1 MINNRIE
8 LLAPCGN
15 LEILKAAV
23 DSGADSVY
31 LGLKEYSARAGADNF
46 TLDELEAGTD
56 YAHARSA
63 KVFLAVNTLMSD
75 SEFELFYPTIA
86 EAVNIGIDGLI
97 IQDLAVLTKLA
108 KDFPDVII
116 NCSTQMNI
124 YSADEF
130 KKLSE
135 LGANR
140 VVLPRELS
148 CDEIETRTKIASGY
162 GLETEVFA
170 HGAVCVCASGL
181 CLFSAMNRSGT
192 RSGNRGSCAQP
203 CREEYALY
211 NEGLRLKEGHLLS
224 PKDRDVSDYLERLI
238 KSGVKSLKIE
248 GRMRDANYVRSA
260 VYCYRRMIDAY
271 YEGNLNKDLLKE
283 IKNELLINFNRGG
296 AFTSQYLSGSKDDKL
311 LSGEY
316 PGIYG
321 VRIGRI
327 SGLDAKRGLVT
338 VGIKNGS
345 PEPDKGDYLSIRDN
359 AREICS
365 FPVGKTNT
373 GLNGLDIKGLHPDM
387 IRKLKPGFEVF
398 LMNHDTDIAKK
409 DLRRTAVKVILT
421 NNGSEI
427 TAKAE
432 VSGGIADKISSESK
446 IGIPDNYE
454 GNPLDRDRIREQFSK
469 TLDTPFT
476 VVSVEFGNGEEFYCP
491 VSVINSLRRDLLMVL
506 EVNVVNSFKK
516 NYGLDY
522 VEDSEFFG
530 DTEEK
535 RGVIKNMYTY
545 PVLRLNE
552 DILEEGADIYAFS
565 IYDLADPEI
574 YKNAISFVADQ
585 GAELV
590 LMLPDFHH
598 DKLNKIID
606 YVISLLKTD
615 LGDGFIAVM
624 SSRLFTDR
632 KFLKDSQLKH
642 FASAGAN
649 LYSSRSIAYA
659 FGYADAVM
667 PSYEI
672 APDDLLQD
680 LRDITET
687 FDLTTKNH
695 TLIVHSDGMI
705 PWMQSDFCAA
715 GRNQRP
721 CGFCH
726 GNAFYG
732 LKPKRESDGTD
743 LKVIPHPLDCSCSI
757 YGRAK
762 NPVDGSYAEAIADL
776 GFDVICNYTILPG
789 GHDNDRDLY

>member
-1 MINNRIE
+1 MTNNRIE
-8 LLAPCGN
+8 LLAPAGN
-15 LEILKAAV
+15 LEILKVAI

-46 TLDELEAGTD
+46 TLDDLEQGVD
-56 YAHARSA
+56 YAHLRSS

-86 EAVNIGIDGLI
+86 EAVNIGVDGLI
-97 IQDLAVLTKLA
+97 VQDMAVLHKLA
-108 KDFPDVII
+108 QDFPDVII
-116 NCSTQMNI
+116 NASTQMNI

-135 LGANR
+135 IGVNR

-148 CDEIETRTKIASGY
+148 CDEIETRTKIAKGY
-162 GLETEVFA
+162 NLETEVFA

-203 CREEYALY
+203 CREEY
-211 NEGLRLKEGHLLS
+211 GLFNNGLKLKDGHLLS
-224 PKDRDVSDYLERLI
+224 PKDRDVSEYLERLI

-271 YEGNLNKDLLKE
+271 YEGNLNKDLIKE
-283 IKNELLINFNRGG
+283 IRYDLLINFNRGG
-296 AFTSQYLSGSKDDKL
+296 AFTSQYLSGSKDEHL

-316 PGIYG
+316 PGKYG

-327 SGLDAKRGLVT
+327 SRLDAGAGNVT
-338 VGIKNGS
+338 VGIKNGAL
-345 PEPDKGDYLSIRDN
+345 EPQKGDFISIREN

-373 GLNGLDIKGLHPDM
+373 DLNGLAIKGLHPDM
-387 IRKLKPGFEVF
+387 IKKLKPGMEVF
-398 LMNHDTDIAKK
+398 LMNHEIFIAKQ
-409 DLRRTAVKVILT
+409 DLRRTPVSIT
-421 NNGSEI
+421 ISGTDTEI
-427 TAKAE
+427 TATAIVEEGLAK
-432 VSGGIADKISSESK
+432 GITAESK
-446 IGIPDNYE
+446 VVIPDDFE
-454 GNPLDRDRIREQFSK
+454 GKPLEKDRITEQLGK

-476 VVSVEFGNGEEFYCP
+476 VTSVEFDGTNKIYCP
-491 VSVINSLRRDLLMVL
+491 VSVINYLRRDLLTVL

-516 NYGLDY
+516 TYGTDY
-522 VEDSEFFG
+522 VEDSEYFG
-530 DTEEK
+530 EQEPEPGT
-535 RGVIKNMYTY
+535 VKNMYTY

-565 IYDLADPEI
+565 IYDLSDPDI
-574 YKNAISFVADQ
+574 YSVAIDFVRDQ
-585 GAELV
+585 GASLV
-590 LMLPDFHH
+590 LMIPDFHH

-606 YVISLLKTD
+606 YVISLLKVD
-615 LGDGFIAVM
+615 LEDGFIAVM
-624 SSRLFTDR
+624 SSKIFTDR
-632 KFLKDSQLKH
+632 KFLKDNLEF
-642 FASAGAN
+642 FASAGSN
-649 LYSSRSIAYA
+649 IYSAKSLSYA
-659 FGYADAVM
+659 LGLADAVM

-672 APDDLLQD
+672 TPDDLILN
-680 LRDITET
+680 LRHLTES
-687 FDLTTKNH
+687 FEIGEKKPKI
-695 TLIVHSDGMI
+695 IVHSEGLI

-721 CGFCH
+721 CSFCR
-726 GNAFYG
+726 GNAFYDM
-732 LKPKRESDGTD
+732 KAKRENDGTS
-743 LKVIPHPLDCSCSI
+743 LKVVPHPLDCSCTI

-762 NPVDGSYAEAIADL
+762 NPVDQDYAEAISGL

-789 GHDNDRDLY
+789 GAVND

>member
-1 MINNRIE
+1 MITKKKIE
-8 LLAPCGN
+8 LLAPAGN
-15 LEILKAAV
+15 LEILKVAV

-46 TLDELEAGTD
+46 TLDELEEGVD
-56 YAHARSA
+56 YAHTRSA

-75 SEFELFYPTIA
+75 NEFELFYPTVA
-86 EAVNIGIDGLI
+86 EAVNIGVDGLI
-97 IQDLAVLTKLA
+97 VQDLAVLTKLA
-108 KDFPDVII
+108 ADFPDVTI

-124 YSADEF
+124 YGADEF

-148 CDEIETRTKIASGY
+148 CDEIETRTKAASGY
-162 GLETEVFA
+162 NIETEVFA

-203 CREEYALY
+203 CREEYQLS
-211 NEGLRLKEGHLLS
+211 NNGLRLKDGHLLS
-224 PKDRDVSDYLERLI
+224 PKDRDVSEYLSRLI
-238 KSGVKSLKIE
+238 KSGVSSLKIE

-271 YEGNLNKDLLKE
+271 YEGNLNKDLIKE
-283 IKNELLINFNRGG
+283 IRYDLLINFNRGG
-296 AFTSQYLSGSKDDKL
+296 AFTSQYLSGSKDDHL

-316 PGIYG
+316 PGKYG

-327 SGLDAKRGLVT
+327 SRLEAGSGLVT
-338 VGIKNGS
+338 VGIKNGAL
-345 PEPDKGDYLSIRDN
+345 EPQKGDFLSIREN

-373 GLNGLDIKGLHPDM
+373 GLNGLNIKGLHPDM
-387 IRKLKPGFEVF
+387 IKKLKPGMEVF
-398 LMNHDTDIAKK
+398 LMNHELFIAKQ
-409 DLRRTAVKVILT
+409 DFRRTPVRISISGT
-421 NNGSEI
+421 DNEI
-427 TAKAE
+427 TAEA
-432 VSGGIADKISSESK
+432 VVTDGIAKDISAESK
-446 IGIPDNYE
+446 VVIPDDFE
-454 GNPLDRDRIREQFSK
+454 GKPLEKERVLEQLSK

-476 VVSVEFGNGEEFYCP
+476 VTDVVFGNIDKFYCP
-491 VSVINSLRRDLLMVL
+491 VSVINYLRRDLLTVL

-522 VEDSEFFG
+522 VEDSEYFG
-530 DTEEK
+530 EQEFEP
-535 RGVIKNMYTY
+535 GSIKNMYTY

-565 IYDLADPEI
+565 IYDLSDPEI
-574 YKNAISFVADQ
+574 YSTAIDFVREQ
-585 GAELV
+585 GAEIV

-598 DKLNKIID
+598 DKINKVID
-606 YVISLLKTD
+606 YVIALLKVD
-615 LGDGFIAVM
+615 MGDAFKAVM
-624 SSRLFTDR
+624 TSKIFSDR
-632 KFLKDSQLKH
+632 KFLKDGIKLY
-642 FASAGAN
+642 ASAGTN
-649 LYSSRSIAYA
+649 IYSAKSLSHA

-667 PSYEI
+667 PSYEVSS
-672 APDDLLQD
+672 DDLILN
-680 LRDITET
+680 LRHLTESY
-687 FDLTTKNH
+687 DMSGKH
-695 TLIVHSDGMI
+695 PKLIVHSDGFI

-721 CGFCH
+721 CGFCR
-726 GNAFYG
+726 GNAYYDMR
-732 LKPKRESDGTD
+732 PKREQEGTE

-762 NPVDGSYAEAIADL
+762 NPVDQDYAEAIANM

-789 GHDNDRDLY
+789 GKING

>member
-1 MINNRIE
+1 MITKKKIE
-8 LLAPCGN
+8 LLAPAGN
-15 LEILKAAV
+15 LEILKVAV

-46 TLDELEAGTD
+46 TLDELEEGVD
-56 YAHARSA
+56 YAHTRSA

-75 SEFELFYPTIA
+75 NEFELFYPTIA
-86 EAVNIGIDGLI
+86 EAVNIGVDGLI
-97 IQDLAVLTKLA
+97 VQDLAVLTKLA
-108 KDFPDVII
+108 ADFPDVTI

-124 YSADEF
+124 YGADEF
-130 KKLSE
+130 KKLAD

-148 CDEIETRTKIASGY
+148 CDEIETRTKIAQGY
-162 GLETEVFA
+162 NLETEVFA

-203 CREEYALY
+203 CREEYQLY
-211 NEGLRLKEGHLLS
+211 NNGLRLKDGHLLS
-224 PKDRDVSDYLERLI
+224 PKDRDVSEYLARLI
-238 KSGVKSLKIE
+238 KSGVRSLKIE

-271 YEGNLNKDLLKE
+271 YEGTLDKDLIKE
-283 IKNELLINFNRGG
+283 IRYDLLINFNRGG
-296 AFTSQYLSGSKDDKL
+296 AFTSQYLSGSKDDHL

-316 PGIYG
+316 PGKYG

-327 SGLDAKRGLVT
+327 SRLDAGNGFVT
-338 VGIKNGS
+338 VGIKNGAL
-345 PEPDKGDYLSIRDN
+345 EPQKGDFISIREN

-373 GLNGLDIKGLHPDM
+373 ALNGLNLKGLHPDM
-387 IRKLKPGFEVF
+387 IKKLKPGMEVF
-398 LMNHDTDIAKK
+398 LMNHELFISKQ
-409 DLRRTAVKVILT
+409 DLRRTPIRISISST
-421 NNGSEI
+421 DTEI
-427 TAKAE
+427 TATAT
-432 VSGGIADKISSESK
+432 VTDGIAMDISAESK
-446 IGIPDNYE
+446 VVIPDDFE
-454 GNPLDRDRIREQFSK
+454 GKPLEKDRILEQLGK

-476 VVSVEFGNGEEFYCP
+476 VTDVVFENAEKFYCP
-491 VSVINSLRRDLLMVL
+491 VSVINYLRRDLLTVL
-506 EVNVVNSFKK
+506 EVNVVNAFKK

-522 VEDSEFFG
+522 VEDSEYFG
-530 DTEEK
+530 EQESEPGT
-535 RGVIKNMYTY
+535 IKNMYTY

-574 YKNAISFVADQ
+574 YNTAIDFVREQ
-585 GAELV
+585 GAEIV

-598 DKLNKIID
+598 DKINKVID
-606 YVISLLKTD
+606 YVIALLKVD
-615 LGDGFIAVM
+615 MGDAFKAVM
-624 SSRLFTDR
+624 TSKIFSDR
-632 KFLKDSQLKH
+632 KFLKDGIKLY
-642 FASAGAN
+642 ASAGTN
-649 LYSSRSIAYA
+649 IYSAKSLSHA
-659 FGYADAVM
+659 FDYADAVM
-667 PSYEI
+667 PSYEVTS
-672 APDDLLQD
+672 DDLIIN
-680 LRDITET
+680 LRHLTES
-687 FDLTTKNH
+687 FDMSEKH
-695 TLIVHSDGMI
+695 RKLIVHSDGLI

-721 CGFCH
+721 CGFCR
-726 GNAFYG
+726 GNAYYDMR
-732 LKPKRESDGTD
+732 PKRENEGTE

-762 NPVDGSYAEAIADL
+762 NPVDQDYAEAIANM

-789 GHDNDRDLY
+789 GKING

>member
-1 MINNRIE
+1 MIKNKIE

-15 LEILKAAV
+15 LEILKVAV

-31 LGLKEYSARAGADNF
+31 LGLKEYSARAGAENF
-46 TLDELEAGTD
+46 TLDELEEGVD

-63 KVFLAVNTLMSD
+63 RVFLAVNTLMSD
-75 SEFELFYPTIA
+75 TEFELFYPTVA
-86 EAVNIGIDGLI
+86 EAVNIGVDGLI
-97 IQDLAVLTKLA
+97 VQDLAVLTKLA

-116 NCSTQMNI
+116 NCSTQMNV

-135 LGANR
+135 IGANR
-140 VVLPRELS
+140 IVLPRELS
-148 CDEIETRTKIASGY
+148 CDEIAARTKVASGY

-203 CREEYALY
+203 CREEYMLY
-211 NEGLRLKEGHLLS
+211 NDGLRLKEGHLLS
-224 PKDRDVSDYLERLI
+224 PKDRDVSDFLTRLI
-238 KSGVKSLKIE
+238 ASGVKSLKIE

-271 YEGNLNKDLLKE
+271 YDGNFDPAFLKK
-283 IKNELLINFNRGG
+283 IRNDLLINFNRGG
-296 AFTSQYLSGSKDDKL
+296 SFTSQYLSGSKDDHL

-316 PGIYG
+316 PGKYG

-327 SGLDAKRGLVT
+327 SRLDAWNGLVT
-338 VGIKNGS
+338 VGLKNGAI
-345 PEPDKGDYLSIRDN
+345 EPDKGDFLSVRERS
-359 AREICS
+359 REICS

-387 IRKLKPGFEVF
+387 IKKLKPGYEVF
-398 LMNHDTDIAKK
+398 LMNHETDIAKK
-409 DLRRTAVKVILT
+409 DYRRTPVKIT
-421 NNGSEI
+421 IDNNGAEI
-427 TAKAE
+427 SAKAE
-432 VSGGIADKISSESK
+432 VTEGIAAKVSASSKVSVPEEYDGK
-446 IGIPDNYE
+446 
-454 GNPLDRDRIREQFSK
+454 PLENKRIKEQLSK
-469 TLDTPFT
+469 TLDTPFN
-476 VVSVEFGNGEEFYCP
+476 VVSVDLEGQDDLCCP
-491 VSVINSLRRDLLMVL
+491 VSVINSLRRDLLMIL
-506 EVNVVNSFKK
+506 EVNVVNSFKR
-516 NYGLDY
+516 NYGTDY
-522 VEDSEFFG
+522 VEDSEYFCEVSERQG
-530 DTEEK
+530 S
-535 RGVIKNMYTY
+535 IKNMYTY

-565 IYDLADPEI
+565 IYDLSDPDI
-574 YKNAISFVADQ
+574 YNTAVEFVKDQ

-590 LMLPDFHH
+590 LILPDFHH

-606 YVISLLKTD
+606 YVISLLRND
-615 LGDGFIAVM
+615 LGGGFKAVM

-632 KFLKDSQLKH
+632 KFLKDGIMH
-642 FASAGAN
+642 YASAGTN
-649 LYSSRSIAYA
+649 LYSSKSLSYA
-659 FGYADAVM
+659 FDLADAVM
-667 PSYEI
+667 PSYEMS
-672 APDDLLQD
+672 ADDLLRN
-680 LRDITET
+680 LRNLTET
-687 FDLTTKNH
+687 VDMDKKPH
-695 TLIVHSDGMI
+695 KIIVHSDGLI

-726 GNAFYG
+726 GNAFYTM
-732 LKPKRESDGTD
+732 KARKERDSAD

-762 NPVDGSYAEAIADL
+762 NIIDESYAEAIADM

-789 GHDNDRDLY
+789 GNDND

>member
-8 LLAPCGN
+8 LLAPAGN
-15 LEILKAAV
+15 LEILKVAI

-46 TLDELEAGTD
+46 TLDELEEGID
-56 YAHARSA
+56 YAHLRSS
-63 KVFLAVNTLMSD
+63 KVFLAVNTLMTD

-86 EAVNIGIDGLI
+86 EAVNIGVDGLI
-97 IQDLAVLTKLA
+97 VQDLAVITKLA
-108 KDFPDVII
+108 QDFPDVTI
-116 NCSTQMNI
+116 NASTQMNI

-135 LGANR
+135 LGVNR

-148 CDEIETRTKIASGY
+148 CDEIETRTKIAKGY
-162 GLETEVFA
+162 NLETEVFA

-203 CREEYALY
+203 CREEYNLS
-211 NEGLRLKEGHLLS
+211 NNGLRLKDGHLLS
-224 PKDRDVSDYLERLI
+224 PKDRDVSEYLERLI

-271 YEGNLNKDLLKE
+271 YDGTLDKDLIKE
-283 IKNELLINFNRGG
+283 IRYDLLINFNRGG
-296 AFTSQYLSGSKDDKL
+296 AFTSQYLSGSKDDHL

-316 PGIYG
+316 PGKYG

-327 SGLDAKRGLVT
+327 SRLDAGAGQVT
-338 VGIKNGS
+338 VGIKNGAL
-345 PEPDKGDYLSIRDN
+345 EPQKGDFISIREN

-373 GLNGLDIKGLHPDM
+373 VLNGLAIKGLHPDM
-387 IRKLKPGFEVF
+387 IKKLKPGMEVF
-398 LMNHDTDIAKK
+398 LMNHEIFISKQ
-409 DLRRTAVKVILT
+409 DLRRTPVEVTIS
-421 NNGSEI
+421 GSDTEI
-427 TAKAE
+427 TATAKITD
-432 VSGGIADKISSESK
+432 GIAKNVTAESK
-446 IGIPDNYE
+446 VVIPDDFD
-454 GNPLDRDRIREQFSK
+454 GKPLEKERITEQFSK

-476 VVSVEFGNGEEFYCP
+476 ITNIVFETVDKFYCP
-491 VSVINSLRRDLLMVL
+491 VSVINYLRRDLLTVL
-506 EVNVVNSFKK
+506 EVNTVNSFKK
-516 NYGLDY
+516 SYGTDY
-522 VEDSEFFG
+522 VEDSEYFG
-530 DTEEK
+530 EQETEP
-535 RGVIKNMYTY
+535 GSIKNMYTY

-565 IYDLADPEI
+565 IYDLSDPDI
-574 YKNAISFVADQ
+574 YSNAIDFVKDQ

-590 LMLPDFHH
+590 LLIPDFHH
-598 DKLNKIID
+598 DKINKIID
-606 YVISLLKTD
+606 YVISLLKVD
-615 LGDGFIAVM
+615 MGDAFIAVM
-624 SSRLFTDR
+624 ASKLFTDR
-632 KFLKDSQLKH
+632 KFLKDGLE
-642 FASAGAN
+642 FYASAGTN
-649 LYSSRSIAYA
+649 IYSAKSLSHA
-659 FGYADAVM
+659 FKYADAVM
-667 PSYEI
+667 PSYEVS
-672 APDDLLQD
+672 ADDLMLNLRHLTESYD
-680 LRDITET
+680 LEG
-687 FDLTTKNH
+687 KH
-695 TLIVHSDGMI
+695 PKLIVHSDGLI

-721 CGFCH
+721 CSFCR
-726 GNAFYG
+726 GNAYYE
-732 LKPKRESDGTD
+732 LKPKRDSDGTD

-762 NPVDGSYAEAIADL
+762 NPIDQDYAEAISNL

-789 GHDNDRDLY
+789 GKIND

>member
-1 MINNRIE
+1 MTKNRIE
-8 LLAPCGN
+8 LLAPSGN
-15 LEILKAAV
+15 LEILKTAV

-31 LGLKEYSARAGADNF
+31 LGLKEYSARAGAENF
-46 TLDELEAGTD
+46 TLDELEEGTD

-86 EAVNIGIDGLI
+86 EAVNIGVDGLI
-97 IQDLAVLTKLA
+97 VQDLAVLTKLA
-108 KDFPDVII
+108 KDFTDVTI

-130 KKLSE
+130 KKLAD
-135 LGANR
+135 LGVNR

-203 CREEYALY
+203 CREEYMLF
-211 NEGLRLKEGHLLS
+211 NDGLKLKEGHLLS
-224 PKDRDVSDYLERLI
+224 PKDRDVSEYLSRLI
-238 KSGVKSLKIE
+238 SSGVKSLKIE

-260 VYCYRRMIDAY
+260 VWCYRKMIDAY
-271 YEGNLNKDLLKE
+271 YEGNLDNDLLKE
-283 IKNELLINFNRGG
+283 IRYDLLVNFNRGG
-296 AFTSQYLSGSKDDKL
+296 AFTSQYLSGSKDDHL

-316 PGIYG
+316 PGKYG

-327 SGLDAKRGLVT
+327 SRLDAGNGLVT
-338 VGIKNGS
+338 VGIKNGAI
-345 PEPDKGDYLSIRDN
+345 EPDKGDFLSVRDN

-373 GLNGLDIKGLHPDM
+373 GLTGLDIKGLHPDM
-387 IRKLKPGFEVF
+387 IRKLKPGYEVF
-398 LMNHDTDIAKK
+398 LMNHEKDIPRK
-409 DLRRTAVKVILT
+409 DLRRTPVKITLN

-432 VSGGIADKISSESK
+432 ITDGIAKGITSESM
-446 IGIPDNYE
+446 ITIPEDYDGRALE
-454 GNPLDRDRIREQFSK
+454 KTRITEQMSK
-469 TLDTPFT
+469 TLDTPFKAD
-476 VVSVEFGNGEEFYCP
+476 SVDFISDEEFYCP
-491 VSVINSLRRDLLMVL
+491 VSIINQLRRDLLTVL
-506 EVNVVNSFKK
+506 QVNVVNSFKK
-516 NYGLDY
+516 SYGTDY

-530 DTEEK
+530 EKTEKHGE
-535 RGVIKNMYTY
+535 IKNMYTY

-574 YKNAISFVADQ
+574 YKIAVEFVKDQ

-598 DKLNKIID
+598 DKINKIID
-606 YVISLLKTD
+606 YVIALLKVD
-615 LGDGFIAVM
+615 LGDGFKAVM

-632 KFLKDSQLKH
+632 KFLKDGIKH
-642 FASAGAN
+642 YASAGTN
-649 LYSSRSIAYA
+649 LYSSKSISHA
-659 FGYADAVM
+659 FEYADAVM
-667 PSYEI
+667 PSYEMS
-672 APDDLLQD
+672 ADDLLQN
-680 LRDITET
+680 LRDLTET
-687 FDLTTKNH
+687 FDIGEKEPK
-695 TLIVHSDGMI
+695 IIIHSDGMI

-721 CGFCH
+721 CSFCR
-726 GNAFYG
+726 GKAFYD
-732 LKPKRESDGTD
+732 LSPKRDSEGADI
-743 LKVIPHPLDCSCSI
+743 KVIPHPLDCSCSL

-762 NPVDGSYAEAIADL
+762 NTVDESYAEAIAEM

-789 GHDNDRDLY
+789 GQDND

>member
-1 MINNRIE
+1 MTNNRIE
-8 LLAPCGN
+8 LLAPAGN
-15 LEILKAAV
+15 LEILKVAI

-46 TLDELEAGTD
+46 TLDDLEQGVD
-56 YAHARSA
+56 YAHLRSS

-86 EAVNIGIDGLI
+86 EAVNIGVDGLI
-97 IQDLAVLTKLA
+97 VQDLAVLHKLA
-108 KDFPDVII
+108 QDFPDVII
-116 NCSTQMNI
+116 NASTQMNI

-135 LGANR
+135 IGVNR

-148 CDEIETRTKIASGY
+148 CDEIETRTKIAKGY
-162 GLETEVFA
+162 NLETEVFA

-203 CREEYALY
+203 CREEY
-211 NEGLRLKEGHLLS
+211 GLFNNGLKLKDGHLLS
-224 PKDRDVSDYLERLI
+224 PKDRDVSEYLERLI

-271 YEGNLNKDLLKE
+271 YEGQLNKDLIKE
-283 IKNELLINFNRGG
+283 IRYDLLINFNRGG
-296 AFTSQYLSGSKDDKL
+296 AFTSQYLSGSKDDHL

-316 PGIYG
+316 PGKYG

-327 SGLDAKRGLVT
+327 SRLDAGAGTVT
-338 VGIKNGS
+338 VGIKNGAL
-345 PEPDKGDYLSIRDN
+345 EPQKGDYLSIREN

-373 GLNGLDIKGLHPDM
+373 GLNGLNIKGLHPDM
-387 IRKLKPGFEVF
+387 IKKLKPGMEVF
-398 LMNHDTDIAKK
+398 LMNHELFIAKQ
-409 DLRRTAVKVILT
+409 DLRRTPVRISISGT
-421 NNGSEI
+421 DTEI
-427 TAKAE
+427 TATA
-432 VSGGIADKISSESK
+432 VVTDGIAKDISAESK
-446 IGIPDNYE
+446 VVIPDDFE
-454 GNPLDRDRIREQFSK
+454 GKPLEKDRILDQLGK

-476 VVSVEFGNGEEFYCP
+476 VTDVIFENTDKFYCP
-491 VSVINSLRRDLLMVL
+491 VSIINYLRRDLLTVL
-506 EVNVVNSFKK
+506 EVNVVNSFKN

-522 VEDSEFFG
+522 VEDSEYFG
-530 DTEEK
+530 DQENEA
-535 RGVIKNMYTY
+535 GSIKNMYTY

-565 IYDLADPEI
+565 IYDLSDPEI
-574 YKNAISFVADQ
+574 YSMAIDFVREQ
-585 GAELV
+585 GAEIV

-598 DKLNKIID
+598 DKINKVID
-606 YVISLLKTD
+606 YVIALLKVD
-615 LGDGFIAVM
+615 MGDAFKAVM
-624 SSRLFTDR
+624 TSKIFSDR
-632 KFLKDSQLKH
+632 KFLKDGIKLY
-642 FASAGAN
+642 ASAGTN
-649 LYSSRSIAYA
+649 IYSAKSLSYA
-659 FGYADAVM
+659 FEYADAVM
-667 PSYEI
+667 PSYEVTS
-672 APDDLLQD
+672 DDLIIN
-680 LRDITET
+680 LRHLTES
-687 FDLTTKNH
+687 FDMSGKH
-695 TLIVHSDGMI
+695 PKLIVHSDGFI

-721 CGFCH
+721 CGFCR
-726 GNAFYG
+726 GNAYYDMR
-732 LKPKRESDGTD
+732 PKREQEGTE

-762 NPVDGSYAEAIADL
+762 NPVDQDYAEAIANM

-789 GHDNDRDLY
+789 GKING

>member
-1 MINNRIE
+1 MTNNRIE

-15 LEILKAAV
+15 LEILKVAV

-46 TLDELEAGTD
+46 TLDELEEGTD

-86 EAVNIGIDGLI
+86 EAVNIGVDGLI
-97 IQDLAVLTKLA
+97 VQDLAVLTKLA
-108 KDFPDVII
+108 KDFPGVTI
-116 NCSTQMNI
+116 NCSTQMNV

-130 KKLSE
+130 KKLAE
-135 LGANR
+135 LGVNR

-148 CDEIETRTKIASGY
+148 CDEIAARTKIAAGY

-203 CREEYALY
+203 CREEYMLF
-211 NEGLRLKEGHLLS
+211 NDGLKLKDGHLLS
-224 PKDRDVSDYLERLI
+224 PKDRDVSDYLSRLI
-238 KSGVKSLKIE
+238 ASGVSSLKIE
-248 GRMRDANYVRSA
+248 GRMRDSNYVRSA

-271 YEGNLNKDLLKE
+271 YDGNFDPAFLKKIRYDLLV
-283 IKNELLINFNRGG
+283 NFNRGG
-296 AFTSQYLSGSKDDKL
+296 SFTSQYLSGSKDDNL

-316 PGIYG
+316 PGKYG

-327 SGLDAKRGLVT
+327 SGLDAGNGLVT
-338 VGIKNGS
+338 VGIKNGAI
-345 PEPDKGDYLSIRDN
+345 EPAKGDYLSVREN

-373 GLNGLDIKGLHPDM
+373 ALNGLNIKGLHPDM
-387 IRKLKPGFEVF
+387 IRKLKPGYEVF
-398 LMNHDTDIAKK
+398 LMNHETDIPKK
-409 DLRRTAVKVILT
+409 DLRRTPVRISLGISG
-421 NNGSEI
+421 NEI
-427 TAKAE
+427 TANAE
-432 VSGGIADKISSESK
+432 VVSGIAAGITSGSK
-446 IGIPDNYE
+446 VSIPEDYD
-454 GNPLDRDRIREQFSK
+454 GKALDRARITEQLSK
-469 TLDTPFT
+469 TLDTPFCVT
-476 VVSVEFGNGEEFYCP
+476 AVDFAEGDEFYCP
-491 VSVINSLRRDLLMVL
+491 VSIINSLRRDLLTVL

-516 NYGLDY
+516 SYGLDY

-530 DTEEK
+530 DQDGTPGK
-535 RGVIKNMYTY
+535 VRNMYTY

-565 IYDLADPEI
+565 IYDLADPDI
-574 YKNAISFVADQ
+574 YRTAVDFVKDL

-606 YVISLLKTD
+606 YVIALLKTD
-615 LGDGFIAVM
+615 LGDAFKAVM

-632 KFLKDSQLKH
+632 KFLKDGIMH
-642 FASAGAN
+642 YASAGTN
-649 LYSSRSIAYA
+649 LYSSKSLAHA
-659 FGYADAVM
+659 FDYADAVM
-667 PSYEI
+667 PSYEVS
-672 APDDLLQD
+672 ADDLLQNIRD
-680 LRDITET
+680 LTET
-687 FDLTTKNH
+687 FDITGREPV
-695 TLIVHSDGMI
+695 IIIHSDGMI

-726 GNAFYG
+726 GNAFYDMS
-732 LKPKRESDGTD
+732 PKRESEGTS

-757 YGRAK
+757 YGNAK
-762 NPVDGSYAEAIADL
+762 NLIDESYADAIADM
-776 GFDVICNYTILPG
+776 GFNVICNYTILPG
-789 GHDNDRDLY
+789 GHDND

>member
-1 MINNRIE
+1 MTRNRIE

-15 LEILKAAV
+15 LDILKVAV

-46 TLDELEAGTD
+46 TLDELEEGVD
-56 YAHARSA
+56 YAHARSS

-86 EAVNIGIDGLI
+86 EAVNIGVDGLI
-97 IQDLAVLTKLA
+97 VQDLAVLTKLA
-108 KDFPDVII
+108 ADFTDVII
-116 NCSTQMNI
+116 NCSTQMNV

-135 LGANR
+135 LGADR

-203 CREEYALY
+203 CREEYQLF
-211 NEGLRLKEGHLLS
+211 NDGLRLKEGHLLS
-224 PKDRDVSDYLERLI
+224 PKDRDVSEYLERLI

-271 YEGNLNKDLLKE
+271 YEGNLNSDLLKE
-283 IKNELLINFNRGG
+283 IKYELLVNFNRGG
-296 AFTSQYLSGSKDDKL
+296 AFTSQYLSGSKDDHL

-316 PGIYG
+316 PGKYG

-327 SGLDAKRGLVT
+327 SRLDAKNGLVT
-338 VGIKNGS
+338 VGIKNGAM
-345 PEPDKGDYLSIRDN
+345 EPDKGDFLSIREN

-373 GLNGLDIKGLHPDM
+373 GLSGLDIKGLHPDM
-387 IRKLKPGFEVF
+387 IKKLKPGYEVF
-398 LMNHDTDIAKK
+398 LMNHELDIAKK
-409 DLRRTAVKVILT
+409 DLRRTPVDITLI

-427 TAKAE
+427 VATAV
-432 VSGGIADKISSESK
+432 VSDGIADKISSESR
-446 IGIPDNYE
+446 IDIPDDYD
-454 GNPLDRDRIREQFSK
+454 GRALDKERIMEQISK
-469 TLDTPFT
+469 TLDTPFC
-476 VVSVEFGNGEEFYCP
+476 VASVSFEGKEEFYCP
-491 VSVINSLRRDLLMVL
+491 VSIINSLRRDLLTVL

-516 NYGLDY
+516 NYGIDY
-522 VEDSEFFG
+522 VDDSEFFG
-530 DTEEK
+530 EQPEDK
-535 RGVIKNMYTY
+535 GIIKNMYSY
-545 PVLRLNE
+545 PLLRLND

-565 IYDLADPEI
+565 IYDLADPDLYNI
-574 YKNAISFVADQ
+574 VIDFVKDQ
-585 GAELV
+585 GSELV
-590 LMLPDFHH
+590 LMIPDFHH
-598 DKLNKIID
+598 DKLNKVID
-606 YVISLLKTD
+606 YVISLLKVD
-615 LGDGFIAVM
+615 LGDAFKAVM

-632 KFLKDSQLKH
+632 KFLKEGIASY
-642 FASAGAN
+642 ASAGTN
-649 LYSSRSIAYA
+649 LYSSRSIARA
-659 FGYADAVM
+659 FDYADAVM

-672 APDDLLQD
+672 NPDDLLQD
-680 LRDITET
+680 LRNLTEVFDIAS
-687 FDLTTKNH
+687 KKPK
-695 TLIVHSDGMI
+695 LIVHSDGLI

-726 GNAFYG
+726 NNAYYEM
-732 LKPKRESDGTD
+732 KPKRESDGAA
-743 LKVIPHPLDCSCSI
+743 LKVIPHPLDCSCTI

-762 NPVDGSYAEAIADL
+762 NLIDESYAEAIAEL

-789 GHDNDRDLY
+789 GKNND

>member
-1 MINNRIE
+1 MIKNKIE
-8 LLAPCGN
+8 LLAPSGN
-15 LEILKAAV
+15 LEILKVAV
-23 DSGADSVY
+23 DTGADSVY

-46 TLDELEAGTD
+46 TLDELEEGVD

-86 EAVNIGIDGLI
+86 EAVNIGVDGLI
-97 IQDLAVLTKLA
+97 VQDLAVLRKLSA
-108 KDFPDVII
+108 DFPDVII
-116 NCSTQMNI
+116 NCSTQMNV

-130 KKLSE
+130 KKLADI
-135 LGANR
+135 GANR

-211 NEGLRLKEGHLLS
+211 NDGLRLKEGHLLS
-224 PKDRDVSDYLERLI
+224 PKDRDVSEYLERLI

-271 YEGNLNKDLLKE
+271 YEGGLNADLLKE
-283 IKNELLINFNRGG
+283 IKYELLVNFNRGG

-316 PGIYG
+316 PGKYG

-327 SGLDAKRGLVT
+327 SGLDAREGLVT
-338 VGIKNGS
+338 VGIKNGAM
-345 PEPDKGDYLSIRDN
+345 EPQKGDYISIREN
-359 AREICS
+359 AKEICS

-373 GLNGLDIKGLHPDM
+373 NLNGLALKGLHPDM
-387 IRKLKPGFEVF
+387 IKKLRPGYEVF
-398 LMNHDTDIAKK
+398 LMNHEISIPKQE
-409 DLRRTAVKVILT
+409 LRRTPVRIVLN

-427 TAKAE
+427 SAQAF
-432 VSGGIADKISSESK
+432 VVDGIASGINADSKVLIPENYDGRALDKE
-446 IGIPDNYE
+446 
-454 GNPLDRDRIREQFSK
+454 RILEQLSK

-476 VVSVEFGNGEEFYCP
+476 VVSVDFEGNDEFYCP
-491 VSVINSLRRDLLMVL
+491 VSIINSLRRDLLTVL
-506 EVNVVNSFKK
+506 EVSVVNSFKRK
-516 NYGLDY
+516 HGTDFVN
-522 VEDSEFFG
+522 DSEFFG
-530 DTEEK
+530 EQTERTGE
-535 RGVIKNMYTY
+535 IKNMYTY

-565 IYDLADPEI
+565 IYDLADPDI
-574 YKNAISFVADQ
+574 YARTIEFVKDQ

-598 DKLNKIID
+598 DKLNKVID
-606 YVISLLKTD
+606 YVIALLKVD
-615 LGDGFIAVM
+615 LGDGFKAVM

-632 KFLKDSQLKH
+632 KFLKDGIELY
-642 FASAGAN
+642 ASAGTN
-649 LYSSRSIAYA
+649 IYSSKSLSYA
-659 FGYADAVM
+659 FDYADAVM
-667 PSYEI
+667 PSYEVN
-672 APDDLLQD
+672 ADDLLQNIRD
-680 LRDITET
+680 LTET
-687 FDLTTKNH
+687 FDIGEKARK
-695 TLIVHSDGMI
+695 IIIHSDGMI

-726 GNAFYG
+726 GNAVYD
-732 LKPKRESDGTD
+732 LSPKRENDGAD
-743 LKVIPHPLDCSCSI
+743 LKVIPHPLDCSCTI
-757 YGRAK
+757 YGRSK
-762 NPVDGSYAEAIADL
+762 NLIDESYAEAIAEM

-789 GHDNDRDLY
+789 GRNDD

>member
-1 MINNRIE
+1 MTKKKIE
-8 LLAPCGN
+8 LLAPSGN
-15 LEILKAAV
+15 LDILKVAV

-46 TLDELEAGTD
+46 TLDELEEGTD

-86 EAVNIGIDGLI
+86 DAVNIGVDGLI
-97 IQDLAVLTKLA
+97 VQDLAVLVKLA

-116 NCSTQMNI
+116 NCSTQMNV

-130 KKLSE
+130 KKLAE

-140 VVLPRELS
+140 IVLPRELS
-148 CDEIETRTKIASGY
+148 CDEIQTRTKIASGY
-162 GLETEVFA
+162 GLDTEVFA

-203 CREEYALY
+203 CREEYMLF
-211 NEGLRLKEGHLLS
+211 NDGLKLKDGHLLS
-224 PKDRDVSDYLERLI
+224 PKDRDVSEYLSRLI
-238 KSGVKSLKIE
+238 SSGVGSLKIE
-248 GRMRDANYVRSA
+248 GRMRDSNYVRSA

-271 YEGNLNKDLLKE
+271 YDGNFDPAFLKKIRYDLLV
-283 IKNELLINFNRGG
+283 NFNRGG
-296 AFTSQYLSGSKDDKL
+296 SFTSQYLSGSKDDHL

-316 PGIYG
+316 PGKYG

-327 SGLDAKRGLVT
+327 SGLDASKGLVT
-338 VGIKNGS
+338 VGIKNGAL
-345 PEPDKGDYLSIRDN
+345 EPDKGDYLSVRDN

-373 GLNGLDIKGLHPDM
+373 ALNGLNIKGLHPDM
-387 IRKLKPGFEVF
+387 IRKLKPGYEVF
-398 LMNHDTDIAKK
+398 LMNHETVIPKK
-409 DLRRTAVKVILT
+409 ELRRTPVRITL
-421 NNGSEI
+421 GCSGDEI

-432 VSGGIADKISSESK
+432 VTEGIAANITAVSGMS
-446 IGIPDNYE
+446 IPEDYDGKALE
-454 GNPLDRDRIREQFSK
+454 RTRITEQLSK
-469 TLDTPFT
+469 TLDTPFRVES
-476 VVSVEFGNGEEFYCP
+476 VVYDGNDSFCCP
-491 VSVINSLRRDLLMVL
+491 VSIINSLRRDLLTVL

-516 NYGLDY
+516 NYGRDY

-530 DTEEK
+530 ETTEK
-535 RGVIKNMYTY
+535 RGRIRNMYTY

-574 YKNAISFVADQ
+574 YKTAVEFVKDQ
-585 GAELV
+585 GAALV
-590 LMLPDFHH
+590 LVLPDFHH
-598 DKLNKIID
+598 DKINKIID
-606 YVISLLKTD
+606 YVIALLKVD

-632 KFLKDSQLKH
+632 RFLKEGIRH
-642 FASAGAN
+642 FASAGTN
-649 LYSSRSIAYA
+649 IYSSRSLSHA
-659 FGYADAVM
+659 FDHADAVM
-667 PSYEI
+667 PSYEVS
-672 APDDLLQD
+672 ADDLLE
-680 LRDITET
+680 DIRNLTET
-687 FDLTTKNH
+687 FD
-695 TLIVHSDGMI
+695 IDGRAPEIILHADGPI

-726 GNAFYG
+726 GNAFYDMS
-732 LKPKRESDGTD
+732 PKRESDGSD

-762 NPVDGSYAEAIADL
+762 NIIDESYAEAIADM

-789 GHDNDRDLY
+789 GKNND